1 MSKDYFADL
10 TEAIL
15 GRFPDK
21 GVRPE
26 QLTEALK
33 TALEPRT
40 LVNALAE
47 VFRSTPGEM
56 ETALADCGLGDMIAR
71 MRLSSDGGATG
82 DTETAPYCGNGE
94 RLHAFDELFRLHS
107 APRLTEPVPLPKGLH
122 SQLRGLSEQIA
133 ATAAS
138 DPFVQLYRTGTEAYF
153 REFMSTFGPVI
164 TGEIER
170 LFGKQGPRYM
180 VTTGIGANEQFCH
193 YMAAVNNRDP
203 RRKLDWILIHSPG
216 QLELLPPDAR
226 EDNTL
231 FLEFSRSSVT
241 EETIKLHEYTSRSCR
256 RIVFSN
262 GGGLKKLAERDGNL
276 VLSMPDAISGR
287 YGRNKTPLL
296 LAPMLAAGMDVK
308 GYWEMVSRAMAAF
321 DLSDPDS
328 LPHVLARFIL
338 ASQKSRGTDFLY
350 LGCGDE
356 LLGLL
361 GDEFIQFWNE
371 GVNKD
376 GNDLL
381 VSRFFGLPRDSHM
394 NLEGVL
400 GNRQTK
406 LGIFLLR
413 NDRRGGVIH
422 PLVRQQ
428 IDPIDP
434 EHAGLELGDEE
445 VILALANYRRFTE
458 VMPSLL
464 LEIRGEPGIALS
476 AVLGQLFADV
486 TFVYSRMMG
495 IDPGSNP
502 EVKFVRQRS
511 AELLKGFASELRSG
525 KRIDDLFAAEA
536 EGERTEKP

>member
-1 MSKDYFADL
+1 MNKDFFAQL
-10 TEAIL
+10 IQALLE
-15 GRFPDK
+15 RYPDK
-21 GVRPE
+21 GVTSE
-26 QLTEALK
+26 QLTAALK
-33 TALEPRT
+33 TAIDPET
-40 LVNALAE
+40 LINALAE

-56 ETALADCGLGDMIAR
+56 ENALTECGLADLIAR
-71 MRLSSDGGATG
+71 MHLGSGGSIGGESESACF
-82 DTETAPYCGNGE
+82 CGREE
-94 RLHAFDELFRLHS
+94 RLHPFDALFRLHS
-107 APRLTEPVPLPKGLH
+107 SPKMTEPYPLPKGLH
-122 SQLRGLSEQIA
+122 EQLRSLSEQIA
-133 ATAAS
+133 ENAAA
-138 DPFVQLYRTGTEAYF
+138 DPFVQLYRTGTEDYF
-153 REFMSTFGPVI
+153 REFMFTFGPVLQ
-164 TGEIER
+164 GEVER
-170 LFGKQGPRYM
+170 LFGKQGPRYL

-193 YMAAVNNRDP
+193 YMAAINNRDP

-216 QLELLPPDAR
+216 QLDLLPPDAR

-241 EETIKLHEYTSRSCR
+241 EETIKLHEYTARSCR

-287 YGRNKTPLL
+287 YGRNKTPIL

-308 GYWEMVSRAMAAF
+308 RYWDTISRAMSAF
-321 DLSDPDS
+321 DLADPDS

-338 ASQKSRGTDFLY
+338 AAQKSRGTDFLY

-356 LLGLL
+356 TLGLL

-371 GVNKD
+371 GVNKN

-413 NDRRGGVIH
+413 NDRRGGIVH
-422 PLVRQQ
+422 PLVRQEV
-428 IDPIDP
+428 DPIDP
-434 EHAGLELGDEE
+434 DHGGLELGDEE
-445 VILALANYRRFTE
+445 VILSLANYRRFAE
-458 VMPSLL
+458 VMPSVLF
-464 LEIRGEPGIALS
+464 EIVGEPCLEHS

-511 AELLKGFASELRSG
+511 AELLKGFAAELRSG
-525 KRIDDLFAAEA
+525 KRIDELFSAEA
-536 EGERTEKP
+536 EREGGKGL

>member
-1 MSKDYFADL
+1 MMNDFFSGL
-10 TEAIL
+10 TEAL
-15 GRFPDK
+15 LRRYPDK
-21 GVRPE
+21 GVSKD
-26 QLTEALK
+26 QITGALK
-33 TALEPRT
+33 TALEPET
-40 LVNALAE
+40 LINALAE

-56 ETALADCGLGDMIAR
+56 ETALEENGLGDMIAR
-71 MRLSSDGGATG
+71 RRLSADAGSAGG
-82 DTETAPYCGNGE
+82 ETAAPFCEKSGG
-94 RLHAFDELFRLHS
+94 LHPFDGLFRVHAS
-107 APRLTEPVPLPKGLH
+107 PSLTEPFPLPGDLH
-122 SQLRGLSEQIA
+122 TRLRGLSRRVAESA
-133 ATAAS
+133 AA
-138 DPFVQLYRTGTEAYF
+138 DPFLRLCRTGTEAYY
-153 REFMSTFGPVI
+153 REFMRDTAPVI
-164 TGEIER
+164 REEIRR
-170 LFGKQGPRYM
+170 LFGEEGPRYL

-203 RRKLDWILIHSPG
+203 HRRLDWILIHSPG
-216 QLELLPPDAR
+216 QLDLLPPDAA

-231 FLEFSRSSVT
+231 FMEFSRSSVT
-241 EETIKLHEYTSRSCR
+241 EETIKLHEYTARSCR

-262 GGGLKKLAERDGNL
+262 GGGLKQLAERDGNL
-276 VLSMPDAISGR
+276 ILTMPDAISGR
-287 YGRNKTPLL
+287 YGRNKTPIL
-296 LAPMLAAGMDVK
+296 LAPMLAAGMDTER
-308 GYWEMVSRAMAAF
+308 YWLEISRAMEAF
-321 DLSDPDS
+321 DLEDPDS
-328 LPHVLARFIL
+328 LPHTLARFIL
-338 ASQKSRGTDFLY
+338 AAQKSRGTNFLY
-350 LGCGDE
+350 LGCGDD

-400 GNRQTK
+400 GNRRTK

-413 NDRRGGVIH
+413 NDRRGGVAH

-428 IDPIDP
+428 VDPIDP
-434 EHAGLELGDEE
+434 GHRGLVLGDEE
-445 VILALANYRRFTE
+445 VILALANYRRFAE

-464 LEIRGEPGIALS
+464 FEIVGEPGTDHS

-511 AELLKGFASELRSG
+511 AALLKGFAAELRAG
-525 KRIDDLFAAEA
+525 GRIGELFTAEADREA
-536 EGERTEKP
+536 EG

>member
-1 MSKDYFADL
+1 MMTDFFSGL
-10 TEAIL
+10 TEAL
-15 GRFPDK
+15 LQRYPDK
-21 GVRPE
+21 GVSKE
-26 QLTEALK
+26 QITGALK
-33 TALEPRT
+33 TALEPEA
-40 LVNALAE
+40 LINALAE

-56 ETALADCGLGDMIAR
+56 ETALEENGLGEMIAR
-71 MRLSSDGGATG
+71 RRLASGGGSAG
-82 DTETAPYCGNGE
+82 GETAAPFCGKAGC
-94 RLHAFDELFRLHS
+94 LHPFDKLFRIHAS
-107 APRLTEPVPLPKGLH
+107 PSLTEPFPLPGDLH
-122 SQLRGLSEQIA
+122 AQLSGLSRQIA
-133 ATAAS
+133 ENADS
-138 DPFVQLYRTGTEAYF
+138 DPFIRLYRTGTEDYY
-153 REFMSTFGPVI
+153 REFMRDTAPVI
-164 TGEIER
+164 REEIHR
-170 LFGKQGPRYM
+170 LFGAAGPRYL

-216 QLELLPPDAR
+216 QLDLLPPDAA

-231 FLEFSRSSVT
+231 FMEFSRSSVT
-241 EETIKLHEYTSRSCR
+241 EETIKLHEYTARSCR

-262 GGGLKKLAERDGNL
+262 GGGLKQLAERDGNL
-276 VLSMPDAISGR
+276 TLSLPDAISGR
-287 YGRNKTPLL
+287 YGRNKTPIL
-296 LAPMLAAGMDVK
+296 LAPMLAAGMDTRR
-308 GYWEMVSRAMAAF
+308 YWTMITRAMEAF
-321 DLSDPDS
+321 DLGDPDS

-338 ASQKSRGTDFLY
+338 AAQKSRGTDFLY

-413 NDRRGGVIH
+413 NDRRGEIAH
-422 PLVRQQ
+422 PLVSQQ
-428 IDPIDP
+428 VDPIDP
-434 EHAGLELGDEE
+434 GHRGLALGDEE
-445 VILALANYRRFTE
+445 VILALANYRRFAE
-458 VMPSLL
+458 VMPSVL
-464 LEIRGEPGIALS
+464 LEIMGEPGPDLS

-511 AELLKGFASELRSG
+511 AALLKGFAAELRSG
-525 KRIDDLFAAEA
+525 RRIEDLFAAEA
-536 EGERTEKP
+536 EKEAEK